1 MCIRDRNIEINHD
14 YFNLRY
20 PFWHVHALSIY
31 DSEMTKLCRAALW
44 YSEDVY
50 KRQIFEYSVGNRIY
64 RQHTGWTSN
73 GIFVE
78 GNHCSVVYSFKD
90 PQRSYIK
97 NSGQLIQCIVSTV
110 FVIIGIVALCLGYIL
125 QGVL

>member
-1 MCIRDRNIEINHD
+1 MIIFWIIGVLFLVVGLIVCVP
-14 YFNLRY
+14 RY
-20 PFWHVHALSIY
+20 RMFLKY
-31 DSEMTKLCRAALW
+31 KGRA
-44 YSEDVY
+44 
-50 KRQIFEYSVGNRIY
+50 IFEYSVGKRIY

-73 GIFVE
+73 GIFVV

>member
-1 MCIRDRNIEINHD
+1 MIVFWVIGVLFLVVGLIVCVPRYRMFLKYKGRASGKIIKIETNGKT
-14 YFNLRY
+14 N
-20 PFWHVHALSIY
+20 
-31 DSEMTKLCRAALW
+31 RA
-44 YSEDVY
+44 
-50 KRQIFEYSVGNRIY
+50 IFEYSVGKRIY

-73 GIFVE
+73 GIFVV

>member
-1 MCIRDRNIEINHD
+1 MG
-14 YFNLRY
+14 
-20 PFWHVHALSIY
+20 S
-31 DSEMTKLCRAALW
+31 LW
-44 YSEDVY
+44 
-50 KRQIFEYSVGNRIY
+50 
-64 RQHTGWTSN
+64 W
-73 GIFVE
+73 

-97 NSGQLIQCIVSTV
+97 NSGQLIQCIVGTV

>member
-1 MCIRDRNIEINHD
+1 MG
-14 YFNLRY
+14 
-20 PFWHVHALSIY
+20 P
-31 DSEMTKLCRAALW
+31 LW
-44 YSEDVY
+44 CV
-50 KRQIFEYSVGNRIY
+50 
-64 RQHTGWTSN
+64 
-73 GIFVE
+73 
-78 GNHCSVVYSFKD
+78 NHCSVVYSFKD